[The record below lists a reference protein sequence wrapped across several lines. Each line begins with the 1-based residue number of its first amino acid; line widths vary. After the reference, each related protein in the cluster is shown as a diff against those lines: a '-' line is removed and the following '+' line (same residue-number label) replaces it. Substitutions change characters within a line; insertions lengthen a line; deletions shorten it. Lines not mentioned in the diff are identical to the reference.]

1 MTYPGEVVG
10 GFFYKKDSRQTEK
23 QIKNKLV
30 PILRGLGEINYD
42 ELDLPEVGGTS
53 VMVRTERHFTFTKF
67 DQFTEQLRN
76 ILSKSELASIRPYSL
91 YERGDEFDGIG
102 YQKEDPH
109 ESLQSTISKL
119 ELLPDSV
126 PKFHWEEEV
135 DDQNNTWVSG
145 RTDKPFGE
153 TELAAIYHAM
163 SDCLTEAEVASL
175 FPQASLARTVEPP
188 ASTRGR
194 ESIDAGTGT
203 AKSAV
208 SKGTA
213 AKKGSTARPDEALTA
228 LLRKYGLSSDDVLAI
243 FSRFGVNSLSD
254 LKITKKDPG
263 ILGQLKEKLRGR
275 PIVIRALDNLTIEA
289 VENAIFYSEKPGA
302 EEDAAQL
309 ADFFTAHDVLADD
322 DKDKLLFLIR
332 PGVASL
338 NDLKAIKE
346 KGKNDPKLKALTN
359 KISGWNKEAGA
370 NFELITPAMVASAL
384 RGATS
389 EVSPEL
395 KAFLKKKGLPAG
407 TETELAEFGITSLE
421 DLLAVKKDSAP
432 GGSLDQLK
440 EKLGN
445 SGIRLAPE
453 RFDAIKADDIAQQI
467 AEAKSP
473 EAQDARQ
480 KSAELA
486 RAIEKVEE
494 LRARVERA
502 ADTEYAT
509 VRTEVEK
516 QYNSVIAVIKDVC
529 GAQFASA
536 KAAAAQSKTEL
547 SALLS
552 AAISNA
558 TAAKDILDG
567 VEKVP
572 RPLAKIIREEEML
585 CGFLISPAGA
595 FSRGSEMVRPPE
607 DPEQLVK
614 GPGPRSEFSVSYK
627 GSQSTDVAASTAQ
640 QASSALAAAAQTSAA
655 FFAGSGVG
663 AVSAAASYGT
673 AQKESR
679 ESQKFNSAT
688 IAECG
693 EVRYI
698 YEPKQAVQFKR
709 TEIRLNDDAIG
720 ALDEIAQLP
729 ADQQVDAILVFYED
743 YGSHFF
749 LRYSLGGRYDFTAKG
764 DSESRTGTDLLIAAV
779 AQTTDW
785 AASASGSYAGIGGAV
800 TAAGGVKGMQSVA
813 SAQGDR
819 FALNFESA
827 KVVVKTEV
835 VGGAGLAPRDVWAQS
850 LRYNSTWAVIDRDDP
865 IAVWQLVRQD
875 RSLPADIKNLAPVLE
890 KVWVRHVF
898 LSAVQR
904 SHPILYK
911 YLKANAAINTA
922 KALEEAVGQ
931 LDVEPEFNVTIVT
944 ATSEKAERPTVSTRP
959 PKQGL
964 KLIGGGAVVD
974 MPLGQPGNLLFE
986 SYPAPESKSW
996 IAAAKS
1002 HKWPSPQATVKAFGI
1017 YLEDPDDLWDVKVVS
1032 VSTGADSD
1040 APEVTAILPP
1050 GYALTGGGAKITYR
1064 NSSRGLLLKESR
1076 PVQIQG
1082 EYRGWTVKG
1091 TDHLDPD
1098 VGSAEAF
1105 VIGIRPRNGAEIPP
1119 STVLFLD
1126 NKERDKAKGG
1136 VYWPSLELSAKS
1148 SEEVVVGGGAATGY
1162 EPPPPSMLTASGFT
1176 PDNQRWFAAART
1188 HVAPG
1193 SPAIPERQYVELSI
1207 WAVIRKGRLVPL

>member
-23 QIKNKLV
+23 QIKNKLA
-30 PILRGLGEINYD
+30 PILRGLGEINYQ

-53 VMVRTERHFTFTKF
+53 VMVRTEKHFTFTKF

-76 ILSKSELASIRPYSL
+76 VLSNSEVASIRPYSL

-109 ESLQSTISKL
+109 ESRESTRSKL
-119 ELLPDSV
+119 GLLPDSV
-126 PKFHWEEEV
+126 PRFEWDEEV

-145 RTDKPFGE
+145 RTEKPFGE

-163 SDCLTEAEVASL
+163 TDCLTEAEVASL
-175 FPQASLARTVEPP
+175 FPQASLTRTVKPP
-188 ASTRGR
+188 ASTSRR
-194 ESIDAGTGT
+194 EPVDVGTGT
-203 AKSAV
+203 AKSTPSRGA
-208 SKGTA
+208 A
-213 AKKGSTARPDEALTA
+213 AKKSSTARPDEALVT

-263 ILGQLKEKLRGR
+263 ILGQLKEKLQGR
-275 PIVIRALDNLTIEA
+275 PIVVRALDNLTIDA

-309 ADFFTAHDVLADD
+309 VDFFTEHDVLADD

-332 PGVASL
+332 PGVTSL
-338 NDLKAIKE
+338 SDLKSIKE

-370 NFELITPAMVASAL
+370 NFELITAAMVASAL
-384 RGATS
+384 RGGAS

-395 KAFLKKKGLPAG
+395 KAFLKKKGLPTG
-407 TETELAEFGITSLE
+407 TDTELAEFGITSLD
-421 DLLAVKKDSAP
+421 DLLAVKKDTAP

-440 EKLGN
+440 EKLSN

-453 RFDAIKADDIAQQI
+453 RFDAIKVDDIAQQI

-480 KSAELA
+480 KSADLA
-486 RAIEKVEE
+486 QAIEKVEE
-494 LRARVERA
+494 LRRRVEQA
-502 ADTEYAT
+502 AATEYTT

-536 KAAAAQSKTEL
+536 KAAAAESKTEL

-558 TAAKDILDG
+558 TAAKDILDA

-572 RPLAKIIREEEML
+572 RPLARIIREEEML

-595 FSRGSEMVRPPE
+595 FSRHSEMVKPPE

-614 GPGPRSEFSVSYK
+614 GPGARSEVSLNYK
-627 GSQSTDVAASTAQ
+627 GSQTTSVAASTAQ
-640 QASSALAAAAQTSAA
+640 QASSTLAVATQASTA

-663 AVSAAASYGT
+663 AVSAAASYGN

-679 ESQKFNSAT
+679 ESQKFSTAAT
-688 IAECG
+688 AECG
-693 EVRYI
+693 EIRYI

-709 TEIRLNDDAIG
+709 TETRLNDDAIK
-720 ALDEIAQLP
+720 ALGDIAGLP
-729 ADQQVDAILVFYED
+729 ADQQVDAILVFYEE

-764 DSESRTGTDLLIAAV
+764 DSQSKTGTDLLIAAV

-800 TAAGGVKGMQSVA
+800 TAAGSVKGMQSVA

-819 FALNFESA
+819 FALNFDSA

-865 IAVWQLVRQD
+865 IAVWQLIRQD
-875 RSLPADIKNLAPVLE
+875 RSLADGIKNLAPVLE
-890 KVWVRHVF
+890 KAWVRHVF
-898 LSAVQR
+898 LNAVQR

-911 YLKANAAINTA
+911 YLKANAAISTA
-922 KALEEAVGQ
+922 KALEEAVDQ
-931 LDVEPEFNVTIVT
+931 LNVEPEFNVAVVT
-944 ATSEKAERPTVSTRP
+944 ATSEKAECPATSTRP
-959 PKQGL
+959 PRQGL

-974 MPLGQPGNLLFE
+974 MPLGQPGNLIFE
-986 SYPAPESKSW
+986 SYPDGNSW
-996 IAAAKS
+996 IAGAKS
-1002 HKWPSPQATVKAFGI
+1002 HKWSSPQATVKAFGV
-1017 YLEDPDDLWDVKVVS
+1017 YLDDPDDLWDVKVVWAG
-1032 VSTGADSD
+1032 TDAASD

-1050 GYALTGGGAKITYR
+1050 GYALTGGGAKITYTDPK
-1064 NSSRGLLLKESR
+1064 RGLLLKESR

-1082 EYRGWTVKG
+1082 EYRGWTAKG

-1105 VIGIRPRNGAEIPP
+1105 VIGIRPRNGSEIPP
-1119 STVLFLD
+1119 SKVLFLD
-1126 NKERDKAKGG
+1126 NAERDKAKGG
-1136 VYWPSLELSAKS
+1136 VYWPSLELGAKL
-1148 SEEVVVGGGAATGY
+1148 SEEVIVGGGAATGY
-1162 EPPPPSMLTASGFT
+1162 SPPPPSMLTASGFT
-1176 PDNQRWFAAART
+1176 PDNQKWFAAART
-1188 HVAPG
+1188 HVSPG
-1193 SPAIPERQYVELSI
+1193 TPSIAERQYVELSI
-1207 WAVIRKGRLVPL
+1207 WAVVRKGRLVPL